1 VSAEVLLVD
10 DDHSVRQSLGRALR
24 SEGYTVIEAVNGQ
37 DALAKLT
44 ETAVDLVLLDLNMPV
59 VNGWDALDQIKEIN
73 PFLPVIVI
81 TARPNQHHA
90 ATRAGVAAVLEKPFA
105 LPVLLDLMGRTVAE
119 TVEARRKRL
128 ANRETLHFA
137 PAASAQVNLL
147 VG

>member
-10 DDHSVRQSLGRALR
+10 DDHAVRQSLGRALR
-24 SEGYTVIEAVNGQ
+24 SEGYAVIEAVNGQ
-37 DALAKLT
+37 DALAKLAEST
-44 ETAVDLVLLDLNMPV
+44 VDLVLLDLNMPV
-59 VNGWDALDQIKEIN
+59 VNGWDTLDQIKEIN

-90 ATRAGVAAVLEKPFA
+90 AARAGVAAVLEKPLA

-119 TVEARRKRL
+119 TVEARRRRL
-128 ANRETLHFA
+128 ANQETLHVA
-137 PAASAQVNLL
+137 PAAGAQVNLL

>member
-1 VSAEVLLVD
+1 MSTEVLLVD

-37 DALAKLT
+37 EALAKLA
-44 ETAVDLVLLDLNMPV
+44 ETKVDLVLLDLNMPV

-73 PFLPVIVI
+73 PFLPVIVL
-81 TARPNQHHA
+81 TARPNQHDTA
-90 ATRAGVAAVLEKPFA
+90 ARAGVAAVLEKPLA

-137 PAASAQVNLL
+137 PAAGAQVNLL